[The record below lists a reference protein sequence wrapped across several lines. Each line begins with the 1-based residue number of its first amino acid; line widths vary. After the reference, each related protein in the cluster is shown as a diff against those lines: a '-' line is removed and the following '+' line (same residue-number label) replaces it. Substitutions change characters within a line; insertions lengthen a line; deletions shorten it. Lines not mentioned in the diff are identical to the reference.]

1 MDDEEYYLNDENDP
15 AHVTKVENEETT
27 LEQDERVEEEEDEK
41 VGGPK
46 LTITNLKEHDAER
59 TNMLIRSIKEGKLK

>member
-15 AHVTKVENEETT
+15 AHVTKIENEETT
-27 LEQDERVEEEEDEK
+27 LEQDERVKEEDEK
-41 VGGPK
+41 VGEPK
-46 LTITNLKEHDAER
+46 LTITNLKEHDVER